1 MSYSRWSNSAWYS
14 FYNVNGKLSLWYDMD
29 HTIDLAQ
36 DDLLE
41 LMSLDQK
48 TIIDLLMAEYNCK
61 ETEAIEA
68 IKYIEQ
74 FLEEYAPEV
83 GEEYNKEMT
92 EFMSKLEEL
101 AKLEDKKDES

>member
-29 HTIDLAQ
+29 HTIDLAH
-36 DDLLE
+36 DELLE
-41 LMSLDQK
+41 LMSLDK
-48 TIIDLLMAEYNCK
+48 EIIIELLIAEYNCK

-74 FLEEYAPEV
+74 FLEEYEPEV

-92 EFMSKLEEL
+92 EFM

>member
-68 IKYIEQ
+68 IKYIER